1 MSFLD
6 SVLSSIET
14 GRPAPI
20 APPPPPIRT
29 PAPPVSSS
37 NVRSQAYKPNN
48 GLSGNATVHGNVAA
62 GMKKKAEDQLRQ
74 PQKPVSQA
82 STKPTANKPGNASI
96 ASKSRPTATSTSVK
110 PANGNTATATQKPPQ
125 TSSKPPPKGSYAD
138 LMMKAKELQTKA
150 PTQVGMFKHQPV
162 PKEKLSKAERKRRAM
177 EAQAKEKDPRLA
189 KKPGTVS
196 SGATGIKS
204 GDGKLAR
211 KREHEELAYKG
222 TARPSQTPTQLEYR
236 GTAGL
241 PSRRGSRE
249 PKAQSRAS
257 KRARMNEYL
266 ATDEEDEGDFAD
278 DHDDYYSASSDM
290 EAGYDDVEEEEMAAL
305 KAARKEDE
313 EELRAE
319 LVAKQEKLERRKKL
333 TALAARSRS

>member
-20 APPPPPIRT
+20 APPPPIRT
-29 PAPPVSSS
+29 PAPTVSSS
-37 NVRSQAYKPNN
+37 NVRSQAYKPSN
-48 GLSGNATVHGNVAA
+48 GLGSNATGQGNVAA
-62 GMKKKAEDQLRQ
+62 GVKRKAEDQLRP
-74 PQKPVSQA
+74 PQKPESEA
-82 STKPTANKPGNASI
+82 STKPTANKPVNASI
-96 ASKSRPTATSTSVK
+96 ASKSRPVAISSAVKST
-110 PANGNTATATQKPPQ
+110 NGNTATATQKPSQ
-125 TSSKPPPKGSYAD
+125 ISSKPPPKGSYAD

-162 PKEKLSKAERKRRAM
+162 AKEKLSKAERKRRAM
-177 EAQAKEKDPRLA
+177 EAQTKEKDSRLA

-196 SGATGIKS
+196 GGATGIKS

-241 PSRRGSRE
+241 PSRRGSQE
-249 PKAQSRAS
+249 PKSQSRAS
-257 KRARMNEYL
+257 KRARLNEYL
-266 ATDEEDEGDFAD
+266 ATDEEDEGDLAD
-278 DHDDYYSASSDM
+278 DYDDYYSASSDM
-290 EAGYDDVEEEEMAAL
+290 EAAYDDMEEEEAAAL
-305 KAARKEDE
+305 AAARKEDE
-313 EELRAE
+313 QELRAE
-319 LVAKQEKLERRKKL
+319 LAAKQEKLERRKKL
-333 TALAARSRS
+333 VALAAKSRS

>member
-1 MSFLD
+1 
-6 SVLSSIET
+6 
-14 GRPAPI
+14 
-20 APPPPPIRT
+20 
-29 PAPPVSSS
+29 
-37 NVRSQAYKPNN
+37 
-48 GLSGNATVHGNVAA
+48 
-62 GMKKKAEDQLRQ
+62 MKRKAEDQLRQ

-96 ASKSRPTATSTSVK
+96 ASKSRPAATSTSVK
-110 PANGNTATATQKPPQ
+110 PTNGNTATATQKPPQ
-125 TSSKPPPKGSYAD
+125 ISSKPPPKGSYAD

-196 SGATGIKS
+196 GGAGIRS

-222 TARPSQTPTQLEYR
+222 TARPSQTPTTPTQLEYR

-257 KRARMNEYL
+257 KRARVNEYL
-266 ATDEEDEGDFAD
+266 GTDEEDEGDD
-278 DHDDYYSASSDM
+278 YEDYYSASSDM

-319 LVAKQEKLERRKKL
+319 LAAKQAKLERQKKL